1 MADPTPPA
9 ARARANEVLSNM
21 VQAGFVTEGQVL
33 DARRH
38 PANIVDRGK
47 SASPDFFLDWAF
59 ENVRET
65 AASMPQKSFVVRS
78 TLDMDLQ
85 GAAEEAAEFHL
96 RQFGEEYHVSQAA
109 IVLLDVDG
117 SVRALVGGRD
127 YGASQF
133 NRATKALRQAG
144 SSFKS
149 YIYAAA
155 MENGYTPESIVSDGP
170 VSWGNWS
177 PKNYSRSYS
186 GRVNLTSALARSLNT
201 VAVRLAKEIGTTK
214 VAALAKAMGVES
226 EISLHKTMSLGT
238 SGMTVLDQATGYLV
252 FATGGLSGSRHAFS
266 QLSSNTGELLWDFNR
281 DGKKPVRVLSEE
293 ASTGM
298 NNMLTAVTEAGTGR
312 RAQLPGIRVAGKT
325 GTTQAYRDAWFVGF
339 TGNYIAAVWFG
350 NDDFSPTKELTGG
363 LLPAMTWQRLMAYA
377 HQNID
382 IKPIPGLAIPF
393 PEKPDSARTEKSD
406 QVSKLEEEGK
416 VRIRPA
422 ILNQSTR
429 KMLEKLSEQLRNA
442 PPLKTVSDRLN
453 VSAIRN

>member
-1 MADPTPPA
+1 
-9 ARARANEVLSNM
+9 
-21 VQAGFVTEGQVL
+21 
-33 DARRH
+33 
-38 PANIVDRGK
+38 
-47 SASPDFFLDWAF
+47 
-59 ENVRET
+59 
-65 AASMPQKSFVVRS
+65 
-78 TLDMDLQ
+78 
-85 GAAEEAAEFHL
+85 
-96 RQFGEEYHVSQAA
+96 
-109 IVLLDVDG
+109 
-117 SVRALVGGRD
+117 
-127 YGASQF
+127 
-133 NRATKALRQAG
+133 
-144 SSFKS
+144 
-149 YIYAAA
+149 
-155 MENGYTPESIVSDGP
+155 
-170 VSWGNWS
+170 
-177 PKNYSRSYS
+177 
-186 GRVNLTSALARSLNT
+186 
-201 VAVRLAKEIGTTK
+201 
-214 VAALAKAMGVES
+214 MGVES

-281 DGKKPVRVLSEE
+281 DGKKPGRVLSEE

-429 KMLEKLSEQLRNA
+429 KMLERLSEQFRNA